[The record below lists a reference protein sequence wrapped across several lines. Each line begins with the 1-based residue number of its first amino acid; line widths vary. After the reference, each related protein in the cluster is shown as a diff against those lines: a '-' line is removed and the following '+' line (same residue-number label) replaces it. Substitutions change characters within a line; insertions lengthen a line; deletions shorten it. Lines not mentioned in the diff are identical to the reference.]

1 MKTLILLGGGH
12 AHLAVL
18 KQFEDGVPN
27 GWRVQLLSPSQYQT
41 YSGMLPGWISGHYA
55 LGDCQIDLQ
64 LRCESAGV
72 EFIVDTA
79 VGIDADLRFVTRP
92 SGLQLEYDLLSID
105 IGGESEVGA
114 FALSGDQLIPIRP
127 LDEFIQKWI
136 GIIREPER
144 GKSLRIAIVG
154 GGAAGVELALA
165 MQYTKNKLKLP
176 LKIDFVCSKQGILPG
191 FAPSVICR
199 AQQVIA
205 RSGLK
210 QYQAKAEG
218 TAAGLVLSNGEV
230 IHADFIIAATGIRAP
245 FFLRSSKLALNPRG
259 FIALN
264 EAQQSTSH
272 PNVFAA
278 GDIGSRLIEHAK
290 SGVHAVRAG
299 PVLAQNLIDVM
310 QGASPKKHYKPK
322 KTTLYLLATGP
333 QYAVA
338 SWGNF
343 SAEGQWVWYWKR
355 WIDRNF
361 VATYSGR

>member
-18 KQFEDGVPN
+18 KQFEVGIPN
-27 GWRVQLLSPSQYQT
+27 GWRVQLLSPPQYQA

-55 LGDCQIDLQ
+55 LGDFQIDLQ
-64 LRCESAGV
+64 QRCERACV
-72 EFIVDTA
+72 EFIIDTA
-79 VGIDADLRFVTRP
+79 VGIDADLRFVTLP

-105 IGGESEVGA
+105 IGGKSEVSS
-114 FALSGDQLIPIRP
+114 FVRSGDQLIPIRP

-136 GIIREPER
+136 GIIRELER

-165 MQYTKNKLKLP
+165 MQYTKRKLKLP
-176 LKIDFVCSKQGILPG
+176 LEIDFVCSEKGILPG
-191 FAPSVICR
+191 FSPSVICR
-199 AQQVIA
+199 TQQAIA

-210 QYQAKAEG
+210 QHQAKAEG

-230 IHADFIIAATGIRAP
+230 IHADFIIAATGVRAP
-245 FFLRSSKLALNPRG
+245 FFLRSSKLALSQRG

-264 EAQQSTSH
+264 ETQQSTSH

-299 PVLAQNLIDVM
+299 PVLAQNLIDMM
-310 QGASPKKHYKPK
+310 QGASSKIHYKPK

-333 QYAVA
+333 HHAVA

-343 SAEGQWVWYWKR
+343 SAEGRWVWYWKR
-355 WIDRNF
+355 WIDRIF
-361 VATYSGR
+361 VAKYR

>member
-64 LRCESAGV
+64 LRCERAGV

-79 VGIDADLRFVTRP
+79 VGIDADLRLVTLP

-105 IGGESEVGA
+105 IGGESQVGA
-114 FALSGDQLIPIRP
+114 FALSEDLLIPIRP

-136 GIIREPER
+136 SIIGELER
-144 GKSLRIAIVG
+144 AKPLHIAIVG

-165 MQYTKNKLKLP
+165 MQYTTSQLKLP
-176 LKIDFVCSKQGILPG
+176 LEIDFVYSTQGILPG
-191 FAPSVICR
+191 FSPSVICR
-199 AQQVIA
+199 TQQAIA

-210 QYQAKAEG
+210 QHQAKAQG
-218 TAAGLVLSNGEV
+218 TGTGLVLSNGEF
-230 IHADFIIAATGIRAP
+230 IHADFIIAATGVRAP
-245 FFLRSSKLALNPRG
+245 FLLRDAKLALNQHG

-264 EAQQSTSH
+264 AAQQSTSH

-278 GDIGSRLIEHAK
+278 GDVGSRSMAHAK

-310 QGASPKKHYKPK
+310 QGLPPKKHYKLRE
-322 KTTLYLLATGP
+322 TTLYLLATGP
-333 QYAVA
+333 QHAIA

-343 SAEGQWVWYWKR
+343 SAEGRWVWYWKR

-361 VATYSGR
+361 VAKYR

>member
-55 LGDCQIDLQ
+55 LSECQIDLQ
-64 LRCESAGV
+64 LRCERAGV
-72 EFIVDTA
+72 EFIIDTA
-79 VGIDADLRFVTRP
+79 IGIDADQRFVTRP
-92 SGLQLEYDLLSID
+92 SGLLLKYDLLSID

-127 LDEFIQKWI
+127 LDEFIQKWT
-136 GIIREPER
+136 GIIRELER
-144 GKSLRIAIVG
+144 GKSLHVAIVG

-165 MQYTKNKLKLP
+165 MQYTKSQLQLP
-176 LKIDFVCSKQGILPG
+176 LEIDFVCSTQGILPG

-199 AQQVIA
+199 TQQAIA

-210 QYQAKAEG
+210 QHQAKAEG
-218 TAAGLVLSNGEV
+218 TGAGLVLSNGAV

-245 FFLRSSKLALNPRG
+245 YFLRNSKLALNQRG

-264 EAQQSTSH
+264 AAQQSTSH
-272 PNVFAA
+272 SNVFAA
-278 GDIGSRLIEHAK
+278 GDVGSRLAEHAK

-299 PVLAQNLIDVM
+299 PVLAQNLIGVM
-310 QGASPKKHYKPK
+310 RGESPKTHYKPK
-322 KTTLYLLATGP
+322 KATLYLLATGP
-333 QYAVA
+333 KHAVA

-343 SAEGQWVWYWKR
+343 SAEGRWVWYWKR
-355 WIDRNF
+355 WIDRSF
-361 VATYSGR
+361 VAKYR